1 MDTNNH
7 PLGNANGFA
16 SVNPLIEVNTL
27 DSAARLSVISFFV
40 AGRYCVQN
48 VPPVIVIKGNELF
61 IHFQERGGTNTISF
75 VDKRFKGSFLTHSTG
90 TKQLAL
96 VE

>member
-1 MDTNNH
+1 M
-7 PLGNANGFA
+7 
-16 SVNPLIEVNTL
+16 
-27 DSAARLSVISFFV
+27 
-40 AGRYCVQN
+40 QN

-90 TKQLAL
+90 TKQQAL
-96 VE
+96 V

>member
-1 MDTNNH
+1 M
-7 PLGNANGFA
+7 
-16 SVNPLIEVNTL
+16 
-27 DSAARLSVISFFV
+27 
-40 AGRYCVQN
+40 QN

-90 TKQLAL
+90 TKQQAL
-96 VE
+96 VSSSLFASFATPVHSAYDSLFGDWRVCNPESDILQPA